1 MMNAKDLDGLSREE
15 IIALVEVVNPERAE
29 LLRQIDRC
37 ILKLEKSDES
47 RSENSL

>member
-1 MMNAKDLDGLSREE
+1 MNAKDLDGLSREE

-29 LLRQIDRC
+29 LLRQIDGTLR
-37 ILKLEKSDES
+37 KLEKISDES